1 MIKVGAQIVVEFGN
15 GDIAI
20 NVNTGK
26 LDKDKVAFVTLNK
39 IEGGIVGRKIENKNQ
54 SIPEIFSN
62 PLVLQFKNKQGID
75 SLISA
80 LEVAKKSFNKL
91 EVVN

>member
-1 MIKVGAQIVVEFGN
+1 MIKLGAQVVVEFGN

-20 NVNTGK
+20 NVNTGS
-26 LDKDKVAFVTLNK
+26 LDKDKVAFVTFNQV
-39 IEGGIVGRKIENKNQ
+39 ENGIVGRKIENKNQ

-62 PLVLQFKNKQGID
+62 PLVLQFKNKQGVD
-75 SLISA
+75 SLINA

>member
-1 MIKVGAQIVVEFGN
+1 MIKLGAQIVVEFGN
-15 GDIAI
+15 GDIGI
-20 NVNTGK
+20 NVNTGS
-26 LDKDKVAFVTLNK
+26 LDKDKVAFVTFNK
-39 IEGGIVGRKIENKNQ
+39 VENGIVGRKIENKNQ

-75 SLISA
+75 ALISA
-80 LEVAKKSFNKL
+80 LEVAKKTFNEL